1 MTNDGSII
9 ARGSGFTTY
18 ALELENDGLKY
29 LVGFV
34 QPNGNAKE
42 FIEPGAT
49 IRRSNDQPSIGSV
62 DCDPRKKSIISLM
75 FI

>member
-42 FIEPGAT
+42 FIEPEQQFAVVMINQVLVLWIVT
-49 IRRSNDQPSIGSV
+49 LV
-62 DCDPRKKSIISLM
+62 KKSIISLM